1 MGQEEKES
9 TEDEMVGWHH
19 CLNRHDLEQAL
30 GDSERQGGLV
40 CCSPWGSKE
49 SNMTERLKRTEAV
62 ESSLGLK
69 SSHNICVADSLTCI
83 AETNI
88 IL

>member
-1 MGQEEKES
+1 M
-9 TEDEMVGWHH
+9 
-19 CLNRHDLEQAL
+19 
-30 GDSERQGGLV
+30 
-40 CCSPWGSKE
+40 CCRASSRKE

-88 IL
+88 TL